1 MPKLFSYGTLQ
12 QENVQLATFG
22 RRLAGQADQ
31 LAGFVQTDIEIVDP
45 EVIRTS
51 GKTHHRMLVFTGR
64 DEDQVKGTVFDITD
78 AELAQ
83 ADAYEVDDYKRV
95 AVTLASGLQ
104 AWVYVDAR
112 QTLSYDAEPAMR
124 VKDALIYSA

>member
-31 LAGFVQTDIEIVDP
+31 LIGFIQTEIEIEDP
-45 EVIRTS
+45 EVVRTS
-51 GKTHHRMLVFTGR
+51 GKTHHPMLVFTNQAT
-64 DEDQVKGTVFDITD
+64 DHVNGTVFDITD

-95 AVTLASGLQ
+95 AVTLVSGMQ

-112 QTLSYDAEPAMR
+112 QAISYEAAPVQATN
-124 VKDALIYSA
+124 V

>member
-22 RRLAGQADQ
+22 RRLAGQLDQ
-31 LAGFVQTDIEIVDP
+31 LTGFVQTDIEIDDP
-45 EVIRTS
+45 EVVHAS
-51 GKTHHRMLVFTGR
+51 GKTHHPMLVFTDR
-64 DEDQVKGTVFDITD
+64 PDDCVSGTVFNMTE

-83 ADAYEVDDYKRV
+83 ADDYEVDDYKRV
-95 AVTLASGLQ
+95 SVTLVSGVQ

-112 QTLSYDAEPAMR
+112 QAMPCAPSPAQ
-124 VKDALIYSA
+124 ATEG

>member
-22 RRLAGQADQ
+22 RRLAGQFDR
-31 LAGFVQTDIEIVDP
+31 LAGFVQTDIEIDDP
-45 EVIRTS
+45 EVVRAS
-51 GKTHHRMLVFTGR
+51 GKTHHPMLVFTGQP
-64 DEDQVKGTVFDITD
+64 DDCVNGTVFDISD

-83 ADAYEVDDYKRV
+83 ADDYEVDDYTRV
-95 AVTLASGLQ
+95 SVTLVSGVQ

-112 QTLSYDAEPAMR
+112 QAMSRDAS
-124 VKDALIYSA
+124 SAQTTNG